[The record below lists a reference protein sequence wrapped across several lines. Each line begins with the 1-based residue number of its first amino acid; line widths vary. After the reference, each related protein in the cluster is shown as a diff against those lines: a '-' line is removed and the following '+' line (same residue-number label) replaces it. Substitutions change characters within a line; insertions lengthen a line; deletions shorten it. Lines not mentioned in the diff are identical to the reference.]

1 MNIFKKIQICSDLQ
15 QLIEYHYWR
24 GEFNQVVQSINEIKY
39 TTSTHGSNIPTRPI
53 IIQATVIYV
62 PNFKRLYR
70 YVGSYSKDNTRTV
83 RDINFSVNC
92 KNCDFQSQ
100 MIQDITLSNGV
111 TVPIWRFNNYHCL
124 KCFKKRRELGQR

>member
-1 MNIFKKIQICSDLQ
+1 MPFCKDIREKIWH
-15 QLIEYHYWR
+15 EYWR
-24 GEFNQVVQSINEIKY
+24 IYNDEVIKSITEIKY

-70 YVGSYSKDNTRTV
+70 YVGSYNKDNTRTV
-83 RDINFSVNC
+83 RDINFSINC
-92 KNCDFQSQ
+92 KNCDFESQ

-111 TVPIWRFNNYHCL
+111 TMPIWKFNNYHCL
-124 KCFKKRRELGQR
+124 KCFKKRREFGQR